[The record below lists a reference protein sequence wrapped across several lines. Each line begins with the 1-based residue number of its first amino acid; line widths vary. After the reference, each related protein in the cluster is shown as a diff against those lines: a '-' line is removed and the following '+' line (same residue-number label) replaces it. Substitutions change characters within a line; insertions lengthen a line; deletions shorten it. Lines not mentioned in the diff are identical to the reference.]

1 MILTLSFGLN
11 VEYVAC
17 MITQT
22 QAIILRSVD
31 YQESSKILTVLSKEH
46 GKIALIA
53 RGVKKPKSK
62 LSGLIDLGNI
72 LDVVYYYKSTRG
84 VQSLTEASISYSTP
98 NFRIDFERAAI
109 LYATLELTG
118 QLTHENEVNEPIYN
132 FLAKFIPWLGE
143 EEVVD
148 PSIFCYVQ
156 IRCSDL
162 CGFAIHDNKIEL
174 SNEVYLNISDGT
186 ISNSIDSEL
195 SYKLT
200 VLQAR
205 FLKESIASRQRSVFK
220 LGLEGLELKQLI
232 RHLDVYF
239 KYHLEGYKERRS
251 DSIFEQMLQESK

>member
-1 MILTLSFGLN
+1 
-11 VEYVAC
+11 
-17 MITQT
+17 MITHT
-22 QAIILRSVD
+22 KAIILKSID
-31 YQESSKILTVLSKEH
+31 YQESSKILTVLSQEH

-84 VQSLTEASISYSTP
+84 VQSLTEASFSYSNL

-109 LYATLELTG
+109 LYSTLELIA
-118 QLTHENEVNEPIYN
+118 QLVHENEVNETVFN
-132 FLAKFIPWLGE
+132 FLSMFIQWLGE
-143 EEVVD
+143 EEKVN

-156 IRCSDL
+156 IRCTEL
-162 CGFAIHDNKIEL
+162 CGFDIDDKGTDL
-174 SNEVYLNISDGT
+174 KKDVYLNISDGI
-186 ISNSIDSEL
+186 ISNAIDSEL

-205 FLKESIASRQRSVFK
+205 FLKESLSSKQRSV
-220 LGLEGLELKQLI
+220 LEIGLNNLELKQLI

-239 KYHLEGYKERRS
+239 KYHIEGYKERRS
-251 DSIFEQMLQESK
+251 DSIFEQMLQEHK

>member
-1 MILTLSFGLN
+1 
-11 VEYVAC
+11 

-22 QAIILRSVD
+22 QAIILRSID

-62 LSGLIDLGNI
+62 LSGIIDLGNI

-84 VQSLTEASISYSTP
+84 IQNLTEASISYSST

-109 LYATLELTG
+109 LYATLELTA
-118 QLTHENEVNEPIYN
+118 QLVHENEVNDTIFN
-132 FLAKFIPWLGE
+132 FLATFVPWLGE
-143 EEVVD
+143 EEYIN
-148 PSIFCYVQ
+148 PSIFCYIQ

-162 CGFAIHDNKIEL
+162 SGFALDDKNCDLDND
-174 SNEVYLNISDGT
+174 VYLNIAEGT
-186 ISNSIDSEL
+186 ISNAIDSEL

-205 FLKESIASRQRSVFK
+205 FLKESVASKQRSVFE
-220 LGLEGLELKQLI
+220 LGLKGLELKQLI

-239 KYHLEGYKERRS
+239 KYHIEGYKERRS
-251 DSIFEQMLQESK
+251 DSIFDQMLQESK

>member
-1 MILTLSFGLN
+1 MI
-11 VEYVAC
+11 A
-17 MITQT
+17 QT
-22 QAIILRSVD
+22 QAIILRIID
-31 YQESSKILTVLSKEH
+31 YQESSKIITVLSREH

-84 VQSLTEASISYSTP
+84 VQSLTEASISYSNH
-98 NFRIDFERAAI
+98 NFRIDFEKAAI
-109 LYATLELTG
+109 LYGTLELAG
-118 QLTHENEVNEPIYN
+118 QILHENEVNEIVYS
-132 FLAKFIPWLGE
+132 FLSKFIRWIGDE
-143 EEVVD
+143 KQVD

-156 IRCSDL
+156 VRCTDL
-162 CGFAIHDNKIEL
+162 CGFTIDDKDTDLNQD
-174 SNEVYLNISDGT
+174 VFLNISEGT
-186 ISNSIDSEL
+186 ISNAFVSEL

-205 FLKESIASRQRSVFK
+205 FLKEAISSKKRSVFS
-220 LGLEGLELKQLI
+220 LGLKGLELKQLI

-239 KYHLEGYKERRS
+239 KYHIEGYKERRS

>member
-1 MILTLSFGLN
+1 
-11 VEYVAC
+11 
-17 MITQT
+17 MITHT
-22 QAIILRSVD
+22 QAIILRSID

-84 VQSLTEASISYSTP
+84 IQNLTEASIAYFTP

-118 QLTHENEVNEPIYN
+118 QLVHENEVNNPIYT
-132 FLAKFIPWLGE
+132 FLSKFIAWLGE
-143 EEVVD
+143 EEHIS

-156 IRCSDL
+156 LRCSEL
-162 CGFAIHDNKIEL
+162 CGFNIHDNYCDISKDA
-174 SNEVYLNISDGT
+174 YLNISDGT
-186 ISNSIDSEL
+186 ISNAIDSEL

-205 FLKESIASRQRSVFK
+205 FIKESITSKQRSIFE
-220 LGLEGLELKQLI
+220 LGLIGLELKQLI

-239 KYHLEGYKERRS
+239 KYHIEGYKERRS
-251 DSIFEQMLQESK
+251 DSIFEQILQESK

>member
-1 MILTLSFGLN
+1 
-11 VEYVAC
+11 

-22 QAIILRSVD
+22 QAIILRTVD

-62 LSGLIDLGNI
+62 LSGIIDLGNI

-84 VQSLTEASISYSTP
+84 VQSLTEASISYSNH

-118 QLTHENEVNEPIYN
+118 QLVHENEVNNTVFN
-132 FLAKFIPWLGE
+132 FLSKFIRWIGE
-143 EEVVD
+143 EEIIK
-148 PSIFCYVQ
+148 PAIFCYVQ
-156 IRCSDL
+156 IRCAEL
-162 CGFAIHDNKIEL
+162 CGFAIDDKQTDL
-174 SNEVYLNISDGT
+174 TKDVYLNISDGI
-186 ISNSIDSEL
+186 ISNAIDSEL

-205 FLKESIASRQRSVFK
+205 FLKESLTSKQRSVFS
-220 LGLEGLELKQLI
+220 LGLKNLELKQLI

-239 KYHLEGYKERRS
+239 KYHIEGYKERRS
-251 DSIFEQMLQESK
+251 DSIFEQMLQENK